1 MTNTR
6 FTVRCFVLMEALAR
20 MQAMR
25 YLLTSSVT
33 LFLSSPVLAE
43 DTTLAQA
50 TNAVR
55 PAVEA
60 ATNHTQKS
68 ILQTWAGGKG
78 PLADGAKRV
87 LASIEHQER
96 IDNRGPRRSMRE
108 CIKPNSVIDDD
119 VKECMDGLREKGW

>member
-1 MTNTR
+1 
-6 FTVRCFVLMEALAR
+6 
-20 MQAMR
+20 MR

-33 LFLSSPVLAE
+33 LFLSAPVLAE
-43 DTTLAQA
+43 DTALAQA
-50 TNAVR
+50 ANAVR

-60 ATNHTQKS
+60 ATNYTQKS
-68 ILQTWAGGKG
+68 ILQNWAGGKG
-78 PLADGAKRV
+78 PLADGAKRA

-119 VKECMDGLREKGW
+119 VKECMDGLREKAW

>member
-1 MTNTR
+1 
-6 FTVRCFVLMEALAR
+6 
-20 MQAMR
+20 MR